1 MCTECLQMWLCLA
14 ANHLG
19 YTDVHQATYDIY
31 LLGITVCA
39 AFTKML
45 PNRLPVW

>member
-1 MCTECLQMWLCLA
+1 MWLCLA